1 VLLVSLFASLV
12 RVPGAGRRGFGVPSM
27 RRPLALVLAIAAVG
41 ATPAAQGRPLA
52 PAAQNPTFVITG
64 HGWGHGVGMSQYGAY
79 GYAQHGFAYPKI
91 LAHYFPGTE
100 LGPAPAGK
108 MRVLLSSGTAKLTLG
123 AADGFTV
130 RDGAGTKHGV
140 AAGT

>member
-1 VLLVSLFASLV
+1 
-12 RVPGAGRRGFGVPSM
+12 M

-79 GYAQHGFAYPKI
+79 GYAQHDYTYPNI
-91 LAHYFPGTE
+91 LAHYFPGTQ
-100 LGPAPAGK
+100 LGTAGGK
-108 MRVLLSSGTAKLTLG
+108 VRVLLSAGALKLPRASPGELTGCDPAG
-123 AADGFTV
+123 ASRYIAP
-130 RDGAGTKHGV
+130 
-140 AAGT
+140 